1 MIFCGTG
8 IRNIFTGC
16 RVSKKCKLKINIKS
30 RQDIIDNIEN
40 IRIYVRGHNLFD
52 IFYGKYKKNE
62 NEILTKYIQ
71 EAREVFLRIFLI
83 R

>member
-1 MIFCGTG
+1 MQE
-8 IRNIFTGC
+8 
-16 RVSKKCKLKINIKS
+16 KLKINIKS

-71 EAREVFLRIFLI
+71 EAPRSVFADILDKIDEFVYFDSRKLKNK
-83 R
+83 

>member
-1 MIFCGTG
+1 MQE
-8 IRNIFTGC
+8 
-16 RVSKKCKLKINIKS
+16 KLKINIKS
-30 RQDIIDNIEN
+30 RKDIIDNIEN

-71 EAREVFLRIFLI
+71 EAPRSVFADILDKIDEFVYFDSRKLKNK
-83 R
+83 

>member
-1 MIFCGTG
+1 MQE
-8 IRNIFTGC
+8 
-16 RVSKKCKLKINIKS
+16 KLKINIKS

-71 EAREVFLRIFLI
+71 EAPRSVFADILDKTDEFVYVDSRKLKNK
-83 R
+83 